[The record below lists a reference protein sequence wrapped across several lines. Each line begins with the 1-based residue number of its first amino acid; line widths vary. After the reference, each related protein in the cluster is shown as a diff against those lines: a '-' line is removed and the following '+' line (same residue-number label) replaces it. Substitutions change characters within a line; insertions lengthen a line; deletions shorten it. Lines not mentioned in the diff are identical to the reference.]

1 MMPLTQSQVEQD
13 LAFELSLD
21 HTDPFL
27 RYVER
32 LRTGLPPGVNIV
44 GSILARTQALW
55 DTTGLGEMANRML
68 ASPGDRTLSYGDDDT
83 LTHIGLGISIA
94 YDIWYLFGAGN
105 VLKFGGKD
113 ISESEEKMEEYFKQ
127 VDDAKALLS
136 PETKPSATTYN
147 LSGGGGNSVS
157 PDTFGAKEHTIKEA
171 RFEVWETDGSEN
183 YSSDGPKEKADS
195 YSGYIAFPMGPLGV
209 MWGISL
215 TTMSSLSY
223 GQAGGSVKP
232 VDGENSTI
240 QGGDL
245 LPPFNLGKTEVAGE
259 KLMSKGYLIED
270 DTKVEILADAFEGL
284 DNPELHQWM
293 RYWIT
298 PDNKEIVPGEFVG
311 LLCRPWPLHCWW
323 FQETAPIVYSGN
335 WVETEFYTSGI
346 VKEVLE
352 PPDPGGNGGGD
363 FTPEDNEV
371 GNRYRVWV
379 KNEEILVKS
388 SDFLEYEEDEQVSLL
403 KTWREGG
410 DGSGGGSVGP
420 ASETEE
426 ASGNFTW
433 QDLELL
439 DTGEEL
445 TREWVIVPAEFY
457 GTAGGSVGG
466 V

>member
-1 MMPLTQSQVEQD
+1 MCK
-13 LAFELSLD
+13 FE
-21 HTDPFL
+21 
-27 RYVER
+27 E
-32 LRTGLPPGVNIV
+32 
-44 GSILARTQALW
+44 
-55 DTTGLGEMANRML
+55 
-68 ASPGDRTLSYGDDDT
+68 
-83 LTHIGLGISIA
+83 
-94 YDIWYLFGAGN
+94 
-105 VLKFGGKD
+105 GGGCV
-113 ISESEEKMEEYFKQ
+113 M
-127 VDDAKALLS
+127 V
-136 PETKPSATTYN
+136 
-147 LSGGGGNSVS
+147 GGGGWGGGGGGRGGGGGGGVGGWVLFFFSSRRRHTRYISVTGVQTCALPILKLYS
-157 PDTFGAKEHTIKEA
+157 LEATENEVQNCAIKA
-171 RFEVWETDGSEN
+171 
-183 YSSDGPKEKADS
+183 P
-195 YSGYIAFPMGPLGV
+195 
-209 MWGISL
+209 SL
-215 TTMSSLSY
+215 TGTYAFS
-223 GQAGGSVKP
+223 
-232 VDGENSTI
+232 GEYS
-240 QGGDL
+240 
-245 LPPFNLGKTEVAGE
+245 
-259 KLMSKGYLIED
+259 
-270 DTKVEILADAFEGL
+270 FEGL